1 MINALQWILGI
12 IVAVTAVLSFIFS
25 YRSRRSADP
34 ILRGL
39 NASRMNICIGLMLIF
54 LALIQMVLFSGS
66 TLRVVVGAV
75 FMLLGLF
82 NLFAGLR
89 NHAYFTRHRS
99 SAQ

>member
-1 MINALQWILGI
+1 MINALQWIFGL
-12 IVAVTAVLSFIFS
+12 IVAVSVVLSLVFS
-25 YRSRRSADP
+25 YRSRRSTDP
-34 ILRGL
+34 ISRGL

-66 TLRVVVGAV
+66 TLRVIVGAV

-89 NHAYFTRHRS
+89 NHAHFTKHRS